1 MNTFTT
7 TSKLNKKSKTQKLF
21 TSIAAATLFAGA
33 SLSAQAASLDVKV
46 TNLTH
51 GIHYTPILIGAHTAD
66 VKLFATGEMA
76 SSALQMMAEG
86 GNISELA
93 TMLTDNGGDVVENPA
108 MGLLAPTMS
117 TETSL
122 ETADGNMYLSIVA
135 MMLPTNDGFVG
146 LNSWMIPTEA
156 GTYTIMLSAYDAGT
170 EANDEIVNGGGAPGT
185 PGIPAAPGMNAGTG
199 GTGVTMTESNT
210 YIHVHRGSLGDDDLT
225 GGKSD
230 LDNTVHRWLN
240 PVAKVTVTVK

>member
-1 MNTFTT
+1 MNTFT
-7 TSKLNKKSKTQKLF
+7 NKNVKKNSKTKKLA
-21 TSIAAATLFAGA
+21 TSIAAAALLAGA
-33 SLSAQAASLDVKV
+33 SVSTQAASLDIKV

-51 GIHYTPILIGAHTAD
+51 GIHYTPILIGAHSAD
-66 VKLFATGEMA
+66 VKLFASGEMA

-86 GNISELA
+86 GDISALS
-93 TMLTDNGGDVVENPA
+93 TMLTDNSADVVANPA

-122 ETADGNMYLSIVA
+122 ETADGNMYLSVVA
-135 MMLPTNDGFVG
+135 MMLPTNDGFIG

-156 GTYTIMLSAYDAGT
+156 GTYTIMVNAYDAGT
-170 EANDEIVNGGGAPGT
+170 EANDEMVNGGGAPGT

-210 YIHVHRGSLGDDDLT
+210 YVHVHRGSLGDDDLT